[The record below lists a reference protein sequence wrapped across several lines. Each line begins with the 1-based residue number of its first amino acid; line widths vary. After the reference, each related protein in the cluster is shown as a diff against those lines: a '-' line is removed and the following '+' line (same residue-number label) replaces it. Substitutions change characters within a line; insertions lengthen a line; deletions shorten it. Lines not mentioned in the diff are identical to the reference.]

1 MKTRGDS
8 GNDIS
13 QIIGNK
19 ITFVGGDNPNI
30 LPSCRV
36 DKVGHSK
43 INIETS
49 STQGIIELPGTLP
62 EYEAIDNSGDHLGG
76 TYNIISMNKVTID
89 SAGGGIHLNSGGN
102 INLMAAGGLANII
115 ATECTNIASNIVKL
129 NSTEAILL
137 NGAEL
142 YVNTNKITF
151 NNTVK
156 ISKNLIVNG
165 SAFINGELYVNHI
178 TGPIN
183 SYPTSVHPSMELF
196 FYPLKAMSFMLSGPI
211 PGVSGAIPITLIP
224 QPQQQMSAFGY
235 TMPHRHQSIHI
246 GSDLKES
253 PDMIWEEAEKVSENI
268 RAGAKNNTPFN
279 AAMDN
284 IKEGTTKILTNA
296 LTDTLSH
303 VMSNVF

>member
-19 ITFVGGDNPNI
+19 ITFVGGDNPNV

-36 DKVGHSK
+36 DRVGHSK

-89 SAGGGIHLNSGGN
+89 SAGGGIHLNSSGN
-102 INLMAAGGLANII
+102 INLMAGGGLANII
-115 ATECTNIASNIVKL
+115 AIECINMSSNVIKL
-129 NSTEAILL
+129 NCTEAAVL
-137 NGAEL
+137 NGPEL
-142 YVNTNKITF
+142 YVNTKKITF
-151 NNTVK
+151 INTVK
-156 ISKNLIVNG
+156 MSKNLIVNG

-183 SYPTSVHPSMELF
+183 SYPTSVHPSMEVF
-196 FYPLKAMSFMLSGPI
+196 FYPLKIMSFLLSGPI
-211 PGVSGAIPITLIP
+211 PGVTGAIPITLIP
-224 QPQQQMSAFGY
+224 QPQQQMSACGY

-253 PDMIWEEAEKVSENI
+253 LDKIWEEAEELNENTKV
-268 RAGAKNNTPFN
+268 GPKYNTPFN
-279 AAMDN
+279 AAMEN
-284 IKEGTTKILTNA
+284 IKEGTTEILTNA

-303 VMSNVF
+303 VMSSVF